1 MRNTGLDEA
10 ETGIEIAKRN
20 ISNLGYA
27 EDTTVIAESE
37 ELKNLLM
44 KVKEE
49 KKSWLKTQHS

>member
-10 ETGIEIAKRN
+10 ETGIKIAKRN
-20 ISNLGYA
+20 ISNHGYA
-27 EDTTVIAESE
+27 EDTTVMVESE
-37 ELKNLLM
+37 ELQSLLM